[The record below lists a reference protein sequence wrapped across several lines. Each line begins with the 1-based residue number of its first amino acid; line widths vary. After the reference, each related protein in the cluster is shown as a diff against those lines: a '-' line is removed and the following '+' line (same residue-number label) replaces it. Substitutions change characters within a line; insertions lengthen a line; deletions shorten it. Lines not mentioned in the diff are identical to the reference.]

1 MPRDDLYMLQA
12 ALAAWPS
19 DQSAYESAD
28 ISDACR
34 RAIHALPGLVSG
46 QTGPGDISAL
56 IRQILLIAQINYG
69 GDPSLAVPVGDPWP
83 SRDVW
88 ASFRCTAVD
97 VGGGRVQV
105 RASKWEP
112 DHEKSELS
120 LAGSQ
125 VRETYRAAKPENRD
139 LLLSDPF
146 WEQAHGYLTYRGES
160 QRQAARAAVIND
172 GSPLL
177 IALPTGRGKTAV
189 AWSKALI
196 STRGVTVVVV
206 PTVVLAL
213 DMERRTA
220 EEARRSGR
228 QLSPLGRYAYVG
240 NLDPEIKRG
249 LRGAVTSGQQRVIYT
264 SPEAFVSGLAYAVL
278 EAARAGLIQQIV
290 VDEAHLV
297 DQWGNDFRPE
307 FQTMAGLIR
316 EADSVAPPAS
326 KPSVI
331 LLSATLSQRHVDVLT
346 RYFSVP
352 SATLNVVWG
361 SAIRTEP
368 SFFLSEYSTEDA
380 RSQAVID
387 AVSMLPR
394 PLVLYTTTV
403 ADAEAWTERLQTH
416 GILRVASVT
425 GKSSDDDRRLVME
438 KWRGQAT
445 SGTTAPTT
453 VDVVVGTSAFGLGL
467 DMPNVR
473 TVVHACLPETIDRYY
488 QEVGRSGRDGLP
500 STAVLCA
507 TRHDRRIAEKL
518 SRSTFIGDEK
528 GWIRWNALLS
538 GAADLGNLRY
548 RVRKSILPTYMDA
561 GFDESKAWNIRTLT
575 LMAQAGIISLLAPR
589 WMPSPGADS
598 VEDDGAEERFYS
610 DINDFV
616 DFELIDGSLLNRE
629 GWITAVSGVRA
640 EARAAQ
646 AASLRA
652 MYEVLSKTE
661 CAGRILAR
669 HYSVRHG
676 GGVLATIPACRGCPS
691 CRQSPES
698 SPGPGGLDP
707 HPQLPIPTPRPD
719 PLQAWHVNSSLLFIW
734 LEPEEDFLGLLLK
747 LSQRGVRVFA
757 GLTREESLRLQ
768 RLAGWRPVILDD
780 LASDFPLLLSY
791 PGPIAV
797 VLKDAADPRI
807 WERARMGLGTYVL
820 GLKTTPDPQ
829 KPGWEFRDTAEST
842 VSAKTLLKEL

>member
-1 MPRDDLYMLQA
+1 MPRDDLYTLQA
-12 ALAAWPS
+12 ALAAWPNEQG
-19 DQSAYESAD
+19 DESAD

-34 RAIHALPGLVSG
+34 RAIHALPGLLTG

-56 IRQILLIAQINYG
+56 VRQILLSAQINYG
-69 GDPSLAVPVGDPWP
+69 GDPSLVVPVGEPWP
-83 SRDVW
+83 SRDTW
-88 ASFRCTAVD
+88 GSFCCTAVD
-97 VGGGRVQV
+97 LGGGRLQI
-105 RASKWEP
+105 RARDWEP
-112 DHEKSELS
+112 DHDISEES
-120 LAGSQ
+120 LARTQ
-125 VRETYRAAKPENRD
+125 VRETYRATKPESHD
-139 LLLSDPF
+139 QVTSDPF
-146 WEQAHGYLTYRGES
+146 WEQAHGYATYRGEA

-172 GSPLL
+172 ASPLL

-196 STRGVTVVVV
+196 SARGVTVVVV

-228 QLSPLGRYAYVG
+228 QLSPVGRYAYVG
-240 NLDPEIKRG
+240 NLEPEIKRG
-249 LRGAVTSGQQRVIYT
+249 LRGAVISGQQRVIYT
-264 SPEAFVSGLAYAVL
+264 SPEAFVSGLAHAVL
-278 EAARAGLIQQIV
+278 EAARVGLIQQIV

-316 EADSVAPPAS
+316 EATSVAPPAS

-346 RYFSVP
+346 RHFSGP
-352 SATLNVVWG
+352 AAPLNVVWG

-380 RSQAVID
+380 RSAAIID
-387 AVSMLPR
+387 AVSRLPR

-403 ADAEAWTERLQTH
+403 ADAEAWTERLQAH
-416 GILRVASVT
+416 GMLRVASVT
-425 GKSSDDDRRLVME
+425 GKSSDDDRRHVME
-438 KWRGQAT
+438 KWRGQT
-445 SGTTAPTT
+445 TGGTTTPTAI
-453 VDVVVGTSAFGLGL
+453 DVVVGTSAFGLGL

-473 TVVHACLPETIDRYY
+473 TVLHACLPETIDRYY
-488 QEVGRSGRDGLP
+488 QEVGRGGRDGLP

-507 TRHDRRIAEKL
+507 TRHDRQIAEKL
-518 SRSTFIGDEK
+518 SRATFIGDEK
-528 GWIRWNALLS
+528 GWIRWNALLTA
-538 GAADLGNLRY
+538 AADLGNLRY
-548 RVRKSILPTYMDA
+548 RVRKSILPTYMDT

-589 WMPSPGADS
+589 WMPIAGADS
-598 VEDDGAEERFYS
+598 VEDGEAEERFYS

-616 DFELIDGSLLNRE
+616 DFELVDGSLLSRD
-629 GWITAVSGVRA
+629 GWITAVSEVRA
-640 EARAAQ
+640 RAQASQ

-652 MYEVLSKTE
+652 MYEVLSKAE

-676 GGVLATIPACRGCPS
+676 GGTLATIPACRGCPS
-691 CRQSPES
+691 CRQSPQS
-698 SPGPGGLDP
+698 SPGPYGLEP
-707 HPQLPIPTPRPD
+707 HPQLPIPTPRPN
-719 PLQAWHVNSSLLFIW
+719 PLQTWHGSSSLLFIW
-734 LEPEEDFLGLLLK
+734 LEPEEEVFGLLLK
-747 LSQRGVRVFA
+747 LAQRGVRVFA
-757 GLTREESLRLQ
+757 GIAREVSLRLQ
-768 RLAGWRPVILDD
+768 RSTGWRPIILDD

-797 VLKDAADPRI
+797 VQEDAVDPRI
-807 WERARMGLGTYVL
+807 WERGRMGLGTYVI
-820 GLKTTPDPQ
+820 GPKTTPDPQ